1 MVAMVMLEGLLV
13 VGVIGFL
20 LYVVIQAL
28 LSRQAPPP
36 AGAGH
41 WRVSHYDVKGRTR
54 VVVHKV
60 WSGGQVLDEHVIA
73 EIPVDDPA
81 YDELFMTAMAT
92 ARERKAMFETEE

>member
-28 LSRQAPPP
+28 LSRQESPPT
-36 AGAGH
+36 GVGH
-41 WRVSHYDVKGRTR
+41 WRVSHYDVEGRTR
-54 VVVHKV
+54 VVVCKV
-60 WSGGQVLDEHVIA
+60 RSGGQVLDEHLIA